1 MLQDVAIDGG
11 DTEELE
17 KGPKGLPRAGFAQLA
32 REKIVDCGNG
42 MGCEK
47 AFSFAVFDSSTNSRT
62 RGNVGPAIEEYVKN
76 DVGIQEEASLHRY
89 FLTRCL
95 R

>member
-1 MLQDVAIDGG
+1 
-11 DTEELE
+11 
-17 KGPKGLPRAGFAQLA
+17 
-32 REKIVDCGNG
+32 
-42 MGCEK
+42 
-47 AFSFAVFDSSTNSRT
+47 
-62 RGNVGPAIEEYVKN
+62 VGPAIEEYVKN